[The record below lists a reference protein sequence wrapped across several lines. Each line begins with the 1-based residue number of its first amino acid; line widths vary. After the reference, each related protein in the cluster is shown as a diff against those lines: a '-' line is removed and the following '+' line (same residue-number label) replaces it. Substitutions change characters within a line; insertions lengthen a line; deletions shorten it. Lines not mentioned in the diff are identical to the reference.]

1 MPIFFFIWA
10 NVTAGT
16 AWAISEIMFALMAWF
31 NLIALLFVAP
41 TVKKVYDDY
50 MAQRKAGVKEPYFN
64 PQKLG
69 IKNCDVWMEI
79 NKERIEQDKES
90 V

>member
-1 MPIFFFIWA
+1 
-10 NVTAGT
+10 
-16 AWAISEIMFALMAWF
+16 MFALMAWF
-31 NLIALLFVAP
+31 NLIAMLFLLP

-50 MAQRKAGVKEPYFN
+50 MAQHKAGVEDPYFN

-79 NKERIEQDKES
+79 NKDRIAADKKNA
-90 V
+90 